1 MVNIVSLKSINNF
14 HYVASIVGALVVL
27 AIVGTGVVNGV
38 VPEPSERI
46 LTIVEKDYHNMIV
59 YDSDGQVWQVWK
71 NSVYWDI
78 PTNVSFRA
86 IVRDQFCDLSK
97 YAGVI
102 DAVLEPTP

>member
-1 MVNIVSLKSINNF
+1 MVSIVSINKIYCF
-14 HYVASIVGALVVL
+14 LIVLVFVVVL
-27 AIVGTGVVNGV
+27 VSVINGTGVVNGV

-46 LTIVEKDYHNMIV
+46 LTIVEKDSQNMIV
-59 YDSDGQVWQVWK
+59 YDNDGQVWQVWE

-86 IVRDQFCDLSK
+86 IVRDRFCDLSK

-102 DAVLEPTP
+102 DAVLELTP

>member
-46 LTIVEKDYHNMIV
+46 LTIVEKDYHNV
-59 YDSDGQVWQVWK
+59 NYHRLKPVACDGHV
-71 NSVYWDI
+71 
-78 PTNVSFRA
+78 TVS
-86 IVRDQFCDLSK
+86 I
-97 YAGVI
+97 
-102 DAVLEPTP
+102 